1 MDEQPKPCSAGAT
14 MLIERMK
21 THPEEFR
28 GEGRFTGVVRDVK
41 TGATPTWISRRD
53 VAALA
58 DAFDLMLEDL
68 FTEHVLT
75 TIVGG
80 GKEEAEAS
88 PTKAPAYN
96 NTAQAAYSQ
105 AVMEAHRAAMQQ
117 NALAGI
123 GNRPPLGSYQAD
135 CAQNQRG
142 LIARLFK

>member
-1 MDEQPKPCSAGAT
+1 
-14 MLIERMK
+14 
-21 THPEEFR
+21 
-28 GEGRFTGVVRDVK
+28 
-41 TGATPTWISRRD
+41 
-53 VAALA
+53 
-58 DAFDLMLEDL
+58 MLEDL